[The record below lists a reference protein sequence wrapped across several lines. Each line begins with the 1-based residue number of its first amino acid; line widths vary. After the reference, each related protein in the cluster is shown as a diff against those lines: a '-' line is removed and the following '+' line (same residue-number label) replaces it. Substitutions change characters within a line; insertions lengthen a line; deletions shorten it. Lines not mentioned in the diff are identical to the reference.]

1 MKVRLLLA
9 TVLLGLGV
17 LHAQTFRGAILGT
30 VTDSTGAVV
39 VGAKVTIKNNETGL
53 ERTAQTDD
61 TGFYVGRELPI
72 GNYRVAAEKSGF
84 KTGVAA
90 SVRVDVAGERRVDFT
105 LEPGTVEQTTEV
117 LASVPLLETTTNV
130 LGGAFESEQVLN
142 LPINGRDFTKL
153 LIMVPGATGEPNSG
167 GDSPGSFGLFS
178 VNGNRGRSNNF
189 LLDGTDMND
198 GYRNLPAINQG
209 GVFGTPGTVLPVESI
224 AEVRVLSNFEP
235 EYGRNSGSVVN
246 IVTKSGTNDLHGSIF
261 EFFRNETLNAR
272 NFFNNVGEKDK
283 FRNNQFGF
291 ALGGPVVK
299 DKTFFYV
306 TYEGQ
311 RERLG
316 ITSLNNVPVLSDFA
330 DAFGAIRG
338 LVGPAPECAAGTILN
353 CVNSQPGGVV
363 NPVIS
368 NLFNFCATNG
378 GCSGGTD
385 VWPAANLAG
394 TPNSVASALAFNNA
408 DSFIFKMD
416 QNFDENN
423 LLSARYFYGD
433 SDQSFPLGLAG
444 GNNLP
449 NTNTFSPIRAQLVA
463 ISWVRVISPTKVN
476 EFRFGWNQYDQDFLA
491 DDARVFGNPN
501 DTIGLNNGVTQ
512 SRDFGLP
519 TMRFGDG
526 FAALG
531 SSGFSNPRGRSD
543 TNWHLIDNF
552 AWKFNRHD
560 LKFGYEFRRT
570 SVDSFN
576 DFHYRGRISF
586 GSLQDFL
593 IGDVTGFSFLPSGS
607 TDREARQNSHAFY
620 IQDSFRWSRELTLNL
635 GLRWDYFGVIGE
647 TGDRFS
653 IYNPA
658 LGLVPLQQLYPKDY
672 NNFSPRASF
681 AWDVGGKGK
690 TVLRGG
696 IGMAYD
702 IFSQDFFTGQIYF
715 NSFNA
720 GPAYNAVGS
729 APVFFSFTPS
739 GPLSPGV
746 AVFDPT
752 TFSTDTTDAATVSPD
767 LRTPYVFNYNLNIQ
781 RELFHNTVLQVGYV
795 GSSGRRLFRFLD
807 INQPNQAAIDAY
819 DPVNGCCVPRPF
831 DTAAPLSAL
840 ASNQPFYVNELQTSA
855 SSSYNGLQV
864 IFRQQNWRGISQQA
878 SWTWSHSIDT
888 ASDGQDFVPNAAQ
901 PNDSTNPAGDRGN
914 SNFDT
919 RHRLVWTLTY
929 DLPKMQ
935 SLGRLGEGWQV
946 SSILTL
952 MSGHP
957 FHVNYDFVDD
967 YDGSGEFFGRPDVVG
982 SVVYNPSNPL
992 QYLNLTAFQVPC
1004 TLQDR
1009 DVDGD
1014 TVVDASDGSAIFC
1027 APGSVHFGNLGRN
1040 SLVGP
1045 NYRNFDFSIIK
1056 NTRLSDRVNL
1066 LLRADFFNLT
1076 NHPNFANPLL
1086 PAFIASAAPNGIDPA
1101 TGQHLGFLP
1110 IVATS
1115 DVGLG
1120 NPILAGGGPRSI
1132 QFAAKIT
1139 F

>member
-368 NLFNFCATNG
+368 NLFNFCAT
-378 GCSGGTD
+378 
-385 VWPAANLAG
+385 
-394 TPNSVASALAFNNA
+394 
-408 DSFIFKMD
+408 K
-416 QNFDENN
+416 
-423 LLSARYFYGD
+423 
-433 SDQSFPLGLAG
+433 
-444 GNNLP
+444 
-449 NTNTFSPIRAQLVA
+449 
-463 ISWVRVISPTKVN
+463 
-476 EFRFGWNQYDQDFLA
+476 
-491 DDARVFGNPN
+491 
-501 DTIGLNNGVTQ
+501 
-512 SRDFGLP
+512 
-519 TMRFGDG
+519 
-526 FAALG
+526 
-531 SSGFSNPRGRSD
+531 
-543 TNWHLIDNF
+543 
-552 AWKFNRHD
+552 
-560 LKFGYEFRRT
+560 
-570 SVDSFN
+570 
-576 DFHYRGRISF
+576 
-586 GSLQDFL
+586 
-593 IGDVTGFSFLPSGS
+593 
-607 TDREARQNSHAFY
+607 
-620 IQDSFRWSRELTLNL
+620 
-635 GLRWDYFGVIGE
+635 
-647 TGDRFS
+647 
-653 IYNPA
+653 
-658 LGLVPLQQLYPKDY
+658 
-672 NNFSPRASF
+672 
-681 AWDVGGKGK
+681 
-690 TVLRGG
+690 
-696 IGMAYD
+696 
-702 IFSQDFFTGQIYF
+702 
-715 NSFNA
+715 
-720 GPAYNAVGS
+720 AV
-729 APVFFSFTPS
+729 
-739 GPLSPGV
+739 
-746 AVFDPT
+746 
-752 TFSTDTTDAATVSPD
+752 
-767 LRTPYVFNYNLNIQ
+767 
-781 RELFHNTVLQVGYV
+781 
-795 GSSGRRLFRFLD
+795 
-807 INQPNQAAIDAY
+807 
-819 DPVNGCCVPRPF
+819 
-831 DTAAPLSAL
+831 
-840 ASNQPFYVNELQTSA
+840 
-855 SSSYNGLQV
+855 
-864 IFRQQNWRGISQQA
+864 
-878 SWTWSHSIDT
+878 
-888 ASDGQDFVPNAAQ
+888 
-901 PNDSTNPAGDRGN
+901 
-914 SNFDT
+914 
-919 RHRLVWTLTY
+919 
-929 DLPKMQ
+929 
-935 SLGRLGEGWQV
+935 
-946 SSILTL
+946 
-952 MSGHP
+952 
-957 FHVNYDFVDD
+957 
-967 YDGSGEFFGRPDVVG
+967 
-982 SVVYNPSNPL
+982 
-992 QYLNLTAFQVPC
+992 
-1004 TLQDR
+1004 
-1009 DVDGD
+1009 
-1014 TVVDASDGSAIFC
+1014 
-1027 APGSVHFGNLGRN
+1027 
-1040 SLVGP
+1040 
-1045 NYRNFDFSIIK
+1045 
-1056 NTRLSDRVNL
+1056 
-1066 LLRADFFNLT
+1066 
-1076 NHPNFANPLL
+1076 
-1086 PAFIASAAPNGIDPA
+1086 
-1101 TGQHLGFLP
+1101 
-1110 IVATS
+1110 
-1115 DVGLG
+1115 
-1120 NPILAGGGPRSI
+1120 
-1132 QFAAKIT
+1132 
-1139 F
+1139 